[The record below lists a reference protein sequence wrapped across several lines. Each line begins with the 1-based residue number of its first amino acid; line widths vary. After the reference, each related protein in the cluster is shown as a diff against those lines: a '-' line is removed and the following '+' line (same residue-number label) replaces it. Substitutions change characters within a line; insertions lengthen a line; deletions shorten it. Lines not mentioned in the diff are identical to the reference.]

1 MISLRLR
8 PLAVAFVVLASGRL
22 ALAQAVPA
30 AGEAPDKLEPF
41 VVTGSY
47 IPTTETAVEAGPS
60 PVVRID
66 RKQIAETG
74 LTNTAELLQS
84 ITVSNANAVPISNNS
99 TGFTPAASSISLRGL
114 GPEATLV
121 LINGRRVAAYP
132 VGAGGSTAFVDL
144 NSIPLSAIESIEVL
158 KDGASSIYGA
168 DAVAGVIN
176 VKLRRGLDG
185 SEVFSSYGNTTHQDS
200 SEVVASVAT
209 GAVNDKVTLLAGAN
223 YYQRQSILH
232 RDRAYSAI
240 APRLSENSSPMNFE
254 LTRFSVAN
262 ALGQPLQAA
271 IPGVGPAA
279 IFFFAQSG
287 ADAANNG
294 TKPASAYTFSP
305 DRSSTYNPNDAAM
318 TYPEIERL
326 GGFASAE
333 RKLFGTDNVK
343 GYVDLSYQNVRTE
356 YHLAPTPTGDFTAL
370 GQTELIIP
378 ARTANPILT
387 LVNPFLGF
395 VVQVPAGFAV
405 PPGSFPGPGTQFVNG
420 TAQRLAAP
428 GAFNPNNPFNQDI
441 ADGSRGRLTEF
452 GNRIIRNRTDAFMTT
467 VGVKGD
473 NLAGRWNFDGSFS
486 YSSIRDE
493 TRNSLVSASRF
504 NDIVNANSPIFNR
517 GSSSFIGTTTPYNP
531 FGYYRNRIAANDA
544 TTNYARVTVKDT
556 NESTLAQVSA
566 VLSTADLLK
575 FPHGS
580 VGFAVGV
587 DFRREQLDQE
597 PDAFGS
603 SGDLIGQAPR
613 ATTTAQRKIGG
624 MFAEAK
630 VPMLPRLE
638 ATLSLRHER
647 FYTSD
652 DDVTVP
658 KAGLRWQPI
667 ARQLTVRGSY
677 SEGFR
682 EPSLFE
688 RYSTPISVLSSILD
702 PRDGFVEPEQRV
714 TLRGNRKLEAEKTDY
729 ANLGFIWSP
738 TTPRLKGA
746 DAGRRLLA
754 HPSRRHRRGESA
766 EHGLSRFRSGARR
779 SAGRRGGFSFG
790 ERRDQCRRRGL
801 LQRRPHAGRRLG
813 LQRRLPVADRPPRPV
828 GAVDGVDA
836 DDDLRA
842 RGAAR
847 CAAARRAGPRL
858 HRFRRERVSQAE
870 RPGVAELVVQGFQ
883 RVHPGFLYGRVCR
896 CRRER
901 RRAPGE
907 RPLPDQHS
915 GGLLVPRRPRP
926 VPARHAGERRRAQS
940 LRLGSAPLP
949 RRRHQCQRV
958 SRIPLHRGEPILV
971 RVGESE
977 AVSAPGA
984 RSG

>member
-1 MISLRLR
+1 MIPLCSR
-8 PLAVAFVVLASGRL
+8 PLAVAFACLAGGPL
-22 ALAQAVPA
+22 AFAQAA
-30 AGEAPDKLEPF
+30 TSAATAGEKLEKLEPF

-47 IPTTETAVEAGPS
+47 IPTTETAVEAGTS

-66 RKQIAETG
+66 RKQIEESG
-74 LTNTAELLQS
+74 LTNTAELLQA

-121 LINGRRVAAYP
+121 LINGRRVATYP
-132 VGAGGSTAFVDL
+132 VGAGGATAFVDL
-144 NSIPLSAIESIEVL
+144 NSIPLSAIENIEVL

-200 SEVVASVAT
+200 SEVVASLAT
-209 GAVNDKVTLLAGAN
+209 GVVTAKANVLVGAN
-223 YYQRQSILH
+223 YYKRESILY
-232 RDRAYSAI
+232 RDRAYSAVT
-240 APRLSENSSPMNFE
+240 PRLSENASPMNFE

-262 ALGQPLQAA
+262 ALGQSVQAP
-271 IPGVGPAA
+271 IPGVVPSA
-279 IFFFAQSG
+279 IFFYAQSG

-294 TKPASAYTFSP
+294 AKPASAYTYSP
-305 DRSSTYNPNDAAM
+305 ARSSTYNPNEAAM
-318 TYPEIERL
+318 SYPEFERT
-326 GGFASAE
+326 GAFASAE

-378 ARTANPILT
+378 ARTASPILT

-395 VVQVPAGFAV
+395 VLQVPPGYVV

-452 GNRIIRNRTDAFMTT
+452 GNRIIRNRTDAVMATA
-467 VGVKGD
+467 GLKGE
-473 NLAGRWNFDGSFS
+473 NIAGRWNFDGSFS
-486 YSSIRDE
+486 YSAIRDR

-517 GSSSFIGTTTPYNP
+517 TSSAFIGTTTPYNP
-531 FGYYRNRIAANDA
+531 FGYYKVPIAANAAA
-544 TTNYARVTVKDT
+544 TDYARVTVQDT
-556 NESTLAQVSA
+556 NESTLAQFSA
-566 VLSTADLLK
+566 VLSTSDLFK

-580 VGFAVGV
+580 VGVALGV

-613 ATTTAQRKIGG
+613 ATTVAQRKIGG

-630 VPMLPRLE
+630 LPLLPRLE
-638 ATLSLRHER
+638 ATASVRFER

-652 DDVTVP
+652 DQVMVP
-658 KAGLRWQPI
+658 KIGLRWQPV

-688 RYSTPISVLSSILD
+688 RYSTPISVLSAILD

-714 TLRGNRKLEAEKTDY
+714 TLRGNRRLEAEKTDY
-729 ANLGFIWSP
+729 ANAGFIWSP
-738 TTPRLKGA
+738 THPRLKGLSLGA
-746 DAGRRLLA
+746 DYWRI
-754 HPSRRHRRGESA
+754 HRDGTVEANPQNTVFRAFGALPGGLQEGEA
-766 EHGLSRFRSGARR
+766 VYLSSSGAISVVDAVYFNVGRTR
-779 SAGRRGGFSFG
+779 VAGWDFSGGYQLPT
-790 ERRDQCRRRGL
+790 D
-801 LQRRPHAGRRLG
+801 RLG
-813 LQRRLPVADRPPRPV
+813 RWELTTVWTMMTQYERAALRDAPLRDVLGLDSTGSGENGYLKLKGRVTLNWSYKGFTVHTQGSYTDGFADT
-828 GAVDGVDA
+828 DEN
-836 DDDLRA
+836 
-842 RGAAR
+842 GAAR
-847 CAAARRAGPRL
+847 KVND
-858 HRFRRERVSQAE
+858 RFLINAQVGYSFRGDHGRVL
-870 RPGVAELVVQGFQ
+870 RDTRVNVGVRNLFDWDPPKSLGGGTNASGY
-883 RVHPGFLYGRVCR
+883 PGFLYTS
-896 CRRER
+896 ENQFWY
-901 RRAPGE
+901 
-907 RPLPDQHS
+907 LS
-915 GGLLVPRRPRP
+915 
-926 VPARHAGERRRAQS
+926 
-940 LRLGSAPLP
+940 
-949 RRRHQCQRV
+949 V
-958 SRIPLHRGEPILV
+958 SRKL
-971 RVGESE
+971 
-977 AVSAPGA
+977 
-984 RSG
+984 

>member
-1 MISLRLR
+1 MLPLRLR
-8 PLAVAFVVLASGRL
+8 PLVVAFAFLAGGPFGY
-22 ALAQAVPA
+22 AQAV
-30 AGEAPDKLEPF
+30 APTTTSDERPEKLEPF

-47 IPTTETAVEAGPS
+47 IPTTETAVESGTS

-66 RKQIAETG
+66 RKQIEESG

-121 LINGRRVAAYP
+121 LINGRRVATYP
-132 VGAGGSTAFVDL
+132 VGAGGATAFVDL
-144 NSIPLSAIESIEVL
+144 NSIPLSAIENIEVL

-176 VKLRRGLDG
+176 VRLRRGLDG

-200 SEVVASVAT
+200 SEVVASLAT
-209 GAVNDKVTLLAGAN
+209 GVVTDKANVLVGAN
-223 YYQRQSILH
+223 YYKRESILY
-232 RDRAYSAI
+232 RDRAYSAVT
-240 APRLSENSSPMNFE
+240 PRLSENASPMNFE

-262 ALGQPLQAA
+262 ALGQSVQAP
-271 IPGVGPAA
+271 IPGVVPSA
-279 IFFFAQSG
+279 IFFYAQSG

-294 TKPASAYTFSP
+294 AKPASAYTYSP
-305 DRSSTYNPNDAAM
+305 ARSSTYNPNEAAM
-318 TYPEIERL
+318 SYPEFERT
-326 GGFASAE
+326 GAFASAE

-356 YHLAPTPTGDFTAL
+356 YHLAPTPTGDFTGL

-378 ARTANPILT
+378 ARTSSPILT
-387 LVNPFLGF
+387 VVDPFLGF
-395 VVQVPAGFAV
+395 VFQVPTGFVV
-405 PPGSFPGPGTQFVNG
+405 PPGSYPGPGTQFVNG

-452 GNRIIRNRTDAFMTT
+452 GNRIIRNRTDAVMATA
-467 VGVKGD
+467 GLKGE
-473 NLAGRWNFDGSFS
+473 NIAGRWNFDGSFS
-486 YSSIRDE
+486 YSAIRDR

-517 GSSSFIGTTTPYNP
+517 TSSVFIGTATPYNP
-531 FGYYRNRIAANDA
+531 FGYYKVPIAANAAA
-544 TTNYARVTVKDT
+544 TDYARVTVQDT
-556 NESTLAQVSA
+556 NESTLAQFSA
-566 VLSTADLLK
+566 VLSTSDLLK

-613 ATTTAQRKIGG
+613 ATTVAQRKIGG

-630 VPMLPRLE
+630 LPLLPRLE
-638 ATLSLRHER
+638 ATASVRFER

-652 DDVTVP
+652 DEVMVP
-658 KAGLRWQPI
+658 KIGLRWQPV

-688 RYSTPISVLSSILD
+688 RYSTPISVLSAILD

-714 TLRGNRKLEAEKTDY
+714 TLRGNRRLEAEKTDY
-729 ANLGFIWSP
+729 ANLGLIWSP
-738 TTPRLKGA
+738 THPRLKGLSLGA
-746 DAGRRLLA
+746 DYWRINRDGTVEANPQNTVFRAFGALPGGLQE
-754 HPSRRHRRGESA
+754 GEA
-766 EHGLSRFRSGARR
+766 VYLSSSGAISVVDAVFFNVGRTR
-779 SAGRRGGFSFG
+779 VAGWDFSGGYQLPT
-790 ERRDQCRRRGL
+790 D
-801 LQRRPHAGRRLG
+801 RLG
-813 LQRRLPVADRPPRPV
+813 RWELTTVWTMMTQFERAALRDAPLRDVLGLDSTGSGENGYLKLKGRVTLNWSYKGFNVHTQGSYTDGFADT
-828 GAVDGVDA
+828 D
-836 DDDLRA
+836 
-842 RGAAR
+842 
-847 CAAARRAGPRL
+847 
-858 HRFRRERVSQAE
+858 EN
-870 RPGVAELVVQGFQ
+870 GVARQVNDRFLINAQIGYSFRGDHG
-883 RVHPGFLYGRVCR
+883 RVLRDTRVNIGVRNLFDWDPPKSLGGGTNASGYPGFLYTS
-896 CRRER
+896 ENQFWY
-901 RRAPGE
+901 
-907 RPLPDQHS
+907 LS
-915 GGLLVPRRPRP
+915 
-926 VPARHAGERRRAQS
+926 
-940 LRLGSAPLP
+940 
-949 RRRHQCQRV
+949 V
-958 SRIPLHRGEPILV
+958 SRKL
-971 RVGESE
+971 
-977 AVSAPGA
+977 
-984 RSG
+984 

>member
-1 MISLRLR
+1 MIPLRSR
-8 PLAVAFVVLASGRL
+8 PLAVAFACLAGGPL
-22 ALAQAVPA
+22 AFAQAA
-30 AGEAPDKLEPF
+30 ASASTAGEKLEKLEPF

-47 IPTTETAVEAGPS
+47 IPTTETAVEAGTS

-66 RKQIAETG
+66 RKQIEESG

-121 LINGRRVAAYP
+121 LINGRRVATYP
-132 VGAGGSTAFVDL
+132 VGAGGATAFVDL
-144 NSIPLSAIESIEVL
+144 NSIPLSAIENIEVL

-200 SEVVASVAT
+200 SEVVASLAT
-209 GAVNDKVTLLAGAN
+209 GVVTDKANVLVGAN
-223 YYQRQSILH
+223 YYKRASILY
-232 RDRAYSAI
+232 RDRAYSAVT
-240 APRLSENSSPMNFE
+240 PRLSENASPMNFE

-262 ALGQPLQAA
+262 ALGQSVQAP
-271 IPGVGPAA
+271 IPGVAPTA
-279 IFFFAQSG
+279 IFFYAQSG

-294 TKPASAYTFSP
+294 AKPASAYTYSP
-305 DRSSTYNPNDAAM
+305 ARSSTYNPNEAAM
-318 TYPEIERL
+318 SYPEFERA
-326 GGFASAE
+326 GAFASAE

-395 VVQVPAGFAV
+395 VLQVPPGYVA

-452 GNRIIRNRTDAFMTT
+452 GNRIIRNRTDAVMTT
-467 VGVKGD
+467 AGLRGE
-473 NLAGRWNFDGSFS
+473 NIAGRWNFDGSFS
-486 YSSIRDE
+486 YSAIRDQ

-517 GSSSFIGTTTPYNP
+517 TSGAFIGTTTPYNP
-531 FGYYRNRIAANDA
+531 FGYYKVPIAANAAA
-544 TTNYARVTVKDT
+544 TDYARVTVQDT
-556 NESTLAQVSA
+556 NESTLAQFSA
-566 VLSTADLLK
+566 VLSTSDLLK
-575 FPHGS
+575 IPHGS
-580 VGFAVGV
+580 VGVAVGV
-587 DFRREQLDQE
+587 DFRREQLEQE

-613 ATTTAQRKIGG
+613 ATTVAQRKIGG

-630 VPMLPRLE
+630 LPLLPRLE
-638 ATLSLRHER
+638 ATASVRFER

-652 DDVTVP
+652 DDVMVP
-658 KAGLRWQPI
+658 KIGLRWQPI

-688 RYSTPISVLSSILD
+688 RYSTPISVLSAILD

-714 TLRGNRKLEAEKTDY
+714 TLRGNRRLEAEKTDY
-729 ANLGFIWSP
+729 ANAGFIWSP
-738 TTPRLKGA
+738 THPRLKGLSLGA
-746 DAGRRLLA
+746 DYWRI
-754 HPSRRHRRGESA
+754 HRDGTVEANPQNTVFRAFGALPGGLQEGEA
-766 EHGLSRFRSGARR
+766 VFLSSSGAISVVDAVYFNVGRTR
-779 SAGRRGGFSFG
+779 VAGWDFSGGYQLPT
-790 ERRDQCRRRGL
+790 D
-801 LQRRPHAGRRLG
+801 RLG
-813 LQRRLPVADRPPRPV
+813 RWELTTVWTMMTQFERAALRDAPLRDVLGLDSTGSGENGYLKLKGRVTLNWSYKGFNVHTQGSYTDGFADT
-828 GAVDGVDA
+828 D
-836 DDDLRA
+836 
-842 RGAAR
+842 
-847 CAAARRAGPRL
+847 
-858 HRFRRERVSQAE
+858 EN
-870 RPGVAELVVQGFQ
+870 GVARQVNDRFLINAQIGYSFRGDHG
-883 RVHPGFLYGRVCR
+883 RVLRDTRVNIGVRNLFDWDPPKSLGGGTNASGYPGFLYTS
-896 CRRER
+896 ENQFWY
-901 RRAPGE
+901 
-907 RPLPDQHS
+907 LS
-915 GGLLVPRRPRP
+915 
-926 VPARHAGERRRAQS
+926 
-940 LRLGSAPLP
+940 
-949 RRRHQCQRV
+949 V
-958 SRIPLHRGEPILV
+958 SRKL
-971 RVGESE
+971 
-977 AVSAPGA
+977 
-984 RSG
+984 

>member
-8 PLAVAFVVLASGRL
+8 PLAVAFVVLAGGRL

-240 APRLSENSSPMNFE
+240 APRLSANSSPMNFE

-587 DFRREQLDQE
+587 DFRREELDQE

-738 TTPRLKGA
+738 TTPRLKGLTLGADYWRIHRDGTVEANPQNTVFRAFGAVPGGLQDGEAVFLSASGAISVVDAVFFNVGRTRVAGWDFSGAYQLPTDRLGRWELSTVWTLMTTFERAALPDAPLRDVLGLDSTGSGENGYLKLKGRVSLNWSYKGFSVYTQGFYTDGFA
-746 DAGRRLLA
+746 DADANGVARQVNDRFLINTQVGYSFRGDHGRFL
-754 HPSRRHRRGESA
+754 
-766 EHGLSRFRSGARR
+766 
-779 SAGRRGGFSFG
+779 
-790 ERRDQCRRRGL
+790 RDTRVNVGVRNL
-801 LQRRPHAGRRLG
+801 F
-813 LQRRLPVADRPPRPV
+813 DWDPPRSLGGGTNASGYP
-828 GAVDGVDA
+828 GYLYTAENQ
-836 DDDLRA
+836 
-842 RGAAR
+842 
-847 CAAARRAGPRL
+847 
-858 HRFRRERVSQAE
+858 FWYVS
-870 RPGVAELVVQGFQ
+870 
-883 RVHPGFLYGRVCR
+883 
-896 CRRER
+896 
-901 RRAPGE
+901 
-907 RPLPDQHS
+907 
-915 GGLLVPRRPRP
+915 
-926 VPARHAGERRRAQS
+926 
-940 LRLGSAPLP
+940 
-949 RRRHQCQRV
+949 V
-958 SRIPLHRGEPILV
+958 SRKL
-971 RVGESE
+971 
-977 AVSAPGA
+977 
-984 RSG
+984 

>member
-1 MISLRLR
+1 MIPLCLR
-8 PLAVAFVVLASGRL
+8 PFSVAFAVLTGGSLAS
-22 ALAQAVPA
+22 AQAVAPA
-30 AGEAPDKLEPF
+30 SATAENPDKLEPF

-60 PVVRID
+60 PIVRID
-66 RKQIAETG
+66 RKEIQESG
-74 LTNTAELLQS
+74 FTNTTELLQS
-84 ITVSNANAVPISNNS
+84 ITVSNANAVPISNNA

-200 SEVVASVAT
+200 SEFVASVAT

-254 LTRFSVAN
+254 ITRFTAAN
-262 ALGQPLQAA
+262 ALGQSVQAA

-294 TKPASAYTFSP
+294 TKLASAYTYSP
-305 DRSSTYNPNDAAM
+305 DRSATYNPNEAAM
-318 TYPEIERL
+318 TYPEIERM

-378 ARTANPILT
+378 ARTPNPLLT

-395 VVQVPAGFAV
+395 VLQVPAGFVV

-441 ADGSRGRLTEF
+441 ADGSRGRLSEF

-531 FGYYRNRIAANDA
+531 FGYYRNPIAANDA
-544 TTNYARVTVKDT
+544 TTSYARVTVKDT

-630 VPMLPRLE
+630 VPLLPRLE

-658 KAGLRWQPI
+658 KVGLRWQPI

-702 PRDGFVEPEQRV
+702 PRDAFVEPEQRV

-738 TTPRLKGA
+738 TMPRLKGLTLGADYWRIHRDRTVEANPQNTVFRAFGAVPGGLQQGEAVYLSASGAISVVDAVFFNVGRTRVAGWDFSGAYQLPTDRLGRWELSTVWTLMTTYERAALPDAPLRDVLGLDSTGSGENGFLKLKGRVSLNWSYKGFSVYTQGFYTDGFA
-746 DAGRRLLA
+746 DADANGVARQVNDRFLINAQVGYSFRGDHGRFLRDTRV
-754 HPSRRHRRGESA
+754 SV
-766 EHGLSRFRSGARR
+766 GARNL
-779 SAGRRGGFSFG
+779 F
-790 ERRDQCRRRGL
+790 DW
-801 LQRRPHAGRRLG
+801 
-813 LQRRLPVADRPPRPV
+813 DPPRSLGGGTNASGYP
-828 GAVDGVDA
+828 GYLYTAENQ
-836 DDDLRA
+836 
-842 RGAAR
+842 
-847 CAAARRAGPRL
+847 
-858 HRFRRERVSQAE
+858 FWYVS
-870 RPGVAELVVQGFQ
+870 
-883 RVHPGFLYGRVCR
+883 
-896 CRRER
+896 
-901 RRAPGE
+901 
-907 RPLPDQHS
+907 
-915 GGLLVPRRPRP
+915 
-926 VPARHAGERRRAQS
+926 
-940 LRLGSAPLP
+940 
-949 RRRHQCQRV
+949 V
-958 SRIPLHRGEPILV
+958 SRKL
-971 RVGESE
+971 
-977 AVSAPGA
+977 
-984 RSG
+984 